1 MKAKNILLA
10 AGFVLAGVT
19 AVSAESA
26 YEPTNAVPNGL
37 TSKGGQQILNLS
49 VKPAGVKHRSYKRA
63 KPRNSGIYGNRS
75 LGYPSRNKGF
85 EILNNTK

>member
-10 AGFVLAGVT
+10 AGIVLAGAT

-26 YEPTNAVPNGL
+26 FKPTGAVPNGL
-37 TSKGGQQILNLS
+37 TSKSGQQILNLS
-49 VKPAGVKHRSYKRA
+49 VKPAGVQHRTIKRA
-63 KPRNSGIYGNRS
+63 KRSKSGIYGNR
-75 LGYPSRNKGF
+75 GYGYSNRNKGF